1 MIIRHCVLKSFFLNG
16 YNFEKKLFN
25 KYSTINIIMA
35 STCTWRVFKK
45 EVDKPIQS
53 YKLAV
58 LLSLYYHHL
67 ALEVVQEDKRD
78 EHPRVCIE
86 EGMQSQLYKEEAR
99 LEEHWE
105 AGEVVR
111 VPLVEVVEVVRVL
124 VQVVEAA
131 VLVHYC

>member
-1 MIIRHCVLKSFFLNG
+1 
-16 YNFEKKLFN
+16 
-25 KYSTINIIMA
+25 MA

-58 LLSLYYHHL
+58 LLSLYCYHL
-67 ALEVVQEDKRD
+67 ELEVVQGDKRGK
-78 EHPRVCIE
+78 HPRVGIE
-86 EGMQSQLYKEEAR
+86 EDMQSQHYKEEAR
-99 LEEHWE
+99 LEEQRWE

-111 VPLVEVVEVVRVL
+111 VPL

>member
-1 MIIRHCVLKSFFLNG
+1 
-16 YNFEKKLFN
+16 
-25 KYSTINIIMA
+25 MA

-53 YKLAV
+53 YKLVV
-58 LLSLYYHHL
+58 LLSLYHHHL
-67 ALEVVQEDKRD
+67 VLVVVQEDKRGK
-78 EHPRVCIE
+78 HPRVGIE
-86 EGMQSQLYKEEAR
+86 EGMQSQYYKEEVR
-99 LEEHWE
+99 LEERWK

-131 VLVHYC
+131 MLVRYC